1 MSRFIQYDKTSTYLE
16 NLSNAKK
23 QRENRIHSEMEQM
36 KKDKIEMDKIKNEL
50 EYEEKLEK
58 EKKALMKKKQYEEY
72 MNYMK
77 YKQANMP
84 EERNNLNIKL
94 GGEERSIKKQK
105 YNEQM
110 DNLCL
115 NPTKNENL
123 FPQNQFINFSQAG
136 RNYQR
141 GYSHGYNILTGEIF
155 QNQNKYRENKVEPE
169 KLEDNKSKENEVK
182 EPIKLKEED
191 NLAYMEMLRQKEL
204 EQNNIMNDNYTKN
217 EENEYLYKNNNSIPN
232 NNIKDFMQNDIY
244 NEQKKKSYHVV
255 PQPKENNIIHNE
267 NNNINMAQSQIN
279 RQYPSHVLDTSN
291 TEYYLNRRKN
301 MTSYEDIY
309 KGKEYKMNQ
318 KSINDKKLEQ
328 QKEYARVL
336 EGQINSKN
344 IYYETIRNLSKN
356 SEPERDRLKYDN
368 NLLFGGMNPYMKIK
382 ERNNKLSDIPKD
394 PYSNKNYNFN
404 SNSNSYLSSNPII
417 NPTNN
422 YQFTDKMRSSE
433 TLQNIGNNIIE
444 K

>member
-77 YKQANMP
+77 YKQENMP

-182 EPIKLKEED
+182 EPKKLKEED
-191 NLAYMEMLRQKEL
+191 YLAYMEMLRQKEL

-217 EENEYLYKNNNSIPN
+217 EENEYLYNNNNSIPD
-232 NNIKDFMQNDIY
+232 NNIQDFIQNDIY
-244 NEQKKKSYHVV
+244 KEQKKK
-255 PQPKENNIIHNE
+255 II
-267 NNNINMAQSQIN
+267 SCG
-279 RQYPSHVLDTSN
+279 TS
-291 TEYYLNRRKN
+291 
-301 MTSYEDIY
+301 
-309 KGKEYKMNQ
+309 
-318 KSINDKKLEQ
+318 
-328 QKEYARVL
+328 A
-336 EGQINSKN
+336 
-344 IYYETIRNLSKN
+344 
-356 SEPERDRLKYDN
+356 
-368 NLLFGGMNPYMKIK
+368 
-382 ERNNKLSDIPKD
+382 
-394 PYSNKNYNFN
+394 
-404 SNSNSYLSSNPII
+404 
-417 NPTNN
+417 
-422 YQFTDKMRSSE
+422 
-433 TLQNIGNNIIE
+433 
-444 K
+444 

>member
-72 MNYMK
+72 MNFMK
-77 YKQANMP
+77 YKQENMP

-155 QNQNKYRENKVEPE
+155 QNQNKYREKEILNENLKPEHGYNK
-169 KLEDNKSKENEVK
+169 NSKIFK
-182 EPIKLKEED
+182 YLIQ
-191 NLAYMEMLRQKEL
+191 YMTGLDK
-204 EQNNIMNDNYTKN
+204 
-217 EENEYLYKNNNSIPN
+217 
-232 NNIKDFMQNDIY
+232 
-244 NEQKKKSYHVV
+244 NEQKKFLIFTTGASRLPLGGFKALSPKLTVV
-255 PQPKENNIIHNE
+255 KRTMNGNE
-267 NNNINMAQSQIN
+267 NPNEFLPTVMTCQNYLKIPEYFSFEILKKKFNLAMN
-279 RQYPSHVLDTSN
+279 EGSN
-291 TEYYLNRRKN
+291 EFH
-301 MTSYEDIY
+301 
-309 KGKEYKMNQ
+309 
-318 KSINDKKLEQ
+318 
-328 QKEYARVL
+328 
-336 EGQINSKN
+336 
-344 IYYETIRNLSKN
+344 LS
-356 SEPERDRLKYDN
+356 
-368 NLLFGGMNPYMKIK
+368 
-382 ERNNKLSDIPKD
+382 
-394 PYSNKNYNFN
+394 
-404 SNSNSYLSSNPII
+404 
-417 NPTNN
+417 
-422 YQFTDKMRSSE
+422 
-433 TLQNIGNNIIE
+433 
-444 K
+444 

>member
-77 YKQANMP
+77 YKQENMP

-182 EPIKLKEED
+182 EPKKLKEED
-191 NLAYMEMLRQKEL
+191 YLA
-204 EQNNIMNDNYTKN
+204 
-217 EENEYLYKNNNSIPN
+217 
-232 NNIKDFMQNDIY
+232 
-244 NEQKKKSYHVV
+244 
-255 PQPKENNIIHNE
+255 
-267 NNNINMAQSQIN
+267 
-279 RQYPSHVLDTSN
+279 
-291 TEYYLNRRKN
+291 
-301 MTSYEDIY
+301 
-309 KGKEYKMNQ
+309 
-318 KSINDKKLEQ
+318 
-328 QKEYARVL
+328 
-336 EGQINSKN
+336 
-344 IYYETIRNLSKN
+344 
-356 SEPERDRLKYDN
+356 
-368 NLLFGGMNPYMKIK
+368 
-382 ERNNKLSDIPKD
+382 
-394 PYSNKNYNFN
+394 
-404 SNSNSYLSSNPII
+404 
-417 NPTNN
+417 
-422 YQFTDKMRSSE
+422 
-433 TLQNIGNNIIE
+433 
-444 K
+444 